1 MQSSVYDDDALF
13 KLWCTCLMKATYKKR
28 EVVFNGEIITLL
40 PGQFITGRKAL
51 AEELNTTERKV
62 RTRLQVLEKLQNVT
76 IRTTKRFSVITVINW
91 DIYQGQDEKRPSERP
106 TDDQQT
112 TTNKK
117 GKKEKNTTPPSGE
130 DNQIQDMNSFQNARR
145 YSEEHGYQE
154 DAVQTD
160 PEYKANKAKKS
171 GKASDDQMA
180 VFELFNNPAKA
191 LWRMREIEREAAQV
205 LFDTYGLE
213 TLEKRITRIEKLKQ
227 NEDPYLPQVDTPSE
241 LLDKMPK
248 VERYLKQTS

>member
-1 MQSSVYDDDALF
+1 M
-13 KLWCTCLMKATYKKR
+13 
-28 EVVFNGEIITLL
+28 
-40 PGQFITGRKAL
+40 
-51 AEELNTTERKV
+51 
-62 RTRLQVLEKLQNVT
+62 
-76 IRTTKRFSVITVINW
+76 
-91 DIYQGQDEKRPSERP
+91 
-106 TDDQQT
+106 
-112 TTNKK
+112 
-117 GKKEKNTTPPSGE
+117 
-130 DNQIQDMNSFQNARR
+130 SFQNAKR

-154 DAVQTD
+154 DALQTD
-160 PEYKANKAKKS
+160 PDYKAKKAKKS

-205 LFDTYGLE
+205 LFDTYGLK